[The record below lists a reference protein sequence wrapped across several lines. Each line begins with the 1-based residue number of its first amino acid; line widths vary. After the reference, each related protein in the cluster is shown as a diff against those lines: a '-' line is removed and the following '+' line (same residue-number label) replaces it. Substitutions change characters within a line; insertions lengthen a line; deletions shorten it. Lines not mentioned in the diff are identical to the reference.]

1 LGERANLGL
10 VIHHQDRALG
20 RQVGRC
26 VNRLRHP
33 AAGVDYPPVNLPTGQ
48 GERCSLDLED
58 HRRSLD
64 RDPSVREQAV
74 NLSSARESAAPVR
87 VWLTAQR
94 NAPDWQEIAPPHTL
108 WLASALHTSS

>member
-64 RDPSVREQAV
+64 RDPSVREHRQSERRARIGGASPR
-74 NLSSARESAAPVR
+74 LAHCSA
-87 VWLTAQR
+87 
-94 NAPDWQEIAPPHTL
+94 
-108 WLASALHTSS
+108 